1 MMSTEISKTAA
12 DEVLSW
18 LFAGLDLNI
27 SHVMARDSE
36 ELFWSDRT
44 VGNGS
49 DQWRGAKIFDRRSE
63 DIFSC
68 LKDNDLSA
76 SYQEI

>member
-1 MMSTEISKTAA
+1 M
-12 DEVLSW
+12 V
-18 LFAGLDLNI
+18 
-27 SHVMARDSE
+27 RDSE

-49 DQWRGAKIFDRRSE
+49 DQWRGAKIFDPRSE

>member
-1 MMSTEISKTAA
+1 
-12 DEVLSW
+12 
-18 LFAGLDLNI
+18 
-27 SHVMARDSE
+27 MARDSD

-49 DQWRGAKIFDRRSE
+49 DQWRGAKIFDRCSG

-68 LKDNDLSA
+68 LKDNDFSV